1 MDDKTQGTE
10 QQDQLSDMSRDELDA
25 EIRRL
30 LGVYPVV
37 RFLDE
42 RERKMNLAFCTAARA
57 FACAGCV
64 RIFCAME
71 APERIGCSWVIRSI
85 AHRLGT

>member
-25 EIRRL
+25 EIGRL

-42 RERKMNLAFCTAARA
+42 REIEEDGILSSVRRRVRLHARGVQGHSA
-57 FACAGCV
+57 
-64 RIFCAME
+64 R
-71 APERIGCSWVIRSI
+71 W
-85 AHRLGT
+85 RLPNA

>member
-1 MDDKTQGTE
+1 MDDKTKGTE

-25 EIRRL
+25 EIGRL

-42 RERKMNLAFCTAARA
+42 RE
-57 FACAGCV
+57 
-64 RIFCAME
+64 IE
-71 APERIGCSWVIRSI
+71 ED
-85 AHRLGT
+85 

>member
-1 MDDKTQGTE
+1 MFPCIADQRLDVVRLCYNALIGNQYARKFESTRNRGSPAMDDKTQGTE

-25 EIRRL
+25 EIGRL

-42 RERKMNLAFCTAARA
+42 REIEGR
-57 FACAGCV
+57 
-64 RIFCAME
+64 
-71 APERIGCSWVIRSI
+71 
-85 AHRLGT
+85 